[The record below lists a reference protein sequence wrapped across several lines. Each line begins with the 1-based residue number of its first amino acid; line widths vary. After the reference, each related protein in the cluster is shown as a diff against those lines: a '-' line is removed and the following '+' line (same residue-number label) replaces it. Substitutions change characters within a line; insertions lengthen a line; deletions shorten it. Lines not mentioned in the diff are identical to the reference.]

1 MGKAVSCRD
10 LSGTVRRDCGT
21 YKGLKMAMLRGL
33 KVRIEGDYYFFG
45 SRKYYREACPA
56 TLRKEIEKAVAAANS
71 GKKTPAK
78 RKSNNV
84 DVITRYAVT
93 ATGKQARKNPRT

>member
-1 MGKAVSCRD
+1 MGAV
-10 LSGTVRRDCGT
+10 
-21 YKGLKMAMLRGL
+21 LRGVS
-33 KVRIEGDYYFFG
+33 VRIEGSFYYFG
-45 SRKYYREACPA
+45 SRKYVREACPLN
-56 TLRKEIEKAVAAANS
+56 LRTEIEKAVAAANS

>member
-1 MGKAVSCRD
+1 MQGQ
-10 LSGTVRRDCGT
+10 
-21 YKGLKMAMLRGL
+21 LRGVTVEIL
-33 KVRIEGDYYFFG
+33 GDYYHFG
-45 SRKYYREACPA
+45 CRKYHKTACPA
-56 TLRKEIEKAVAAANS
+56 SLKREIEKAVAAANS